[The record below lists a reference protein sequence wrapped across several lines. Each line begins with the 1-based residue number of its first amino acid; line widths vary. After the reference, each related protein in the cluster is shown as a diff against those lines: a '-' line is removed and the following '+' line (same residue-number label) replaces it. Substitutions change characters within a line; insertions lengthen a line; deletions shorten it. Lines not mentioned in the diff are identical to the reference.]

1 MRSFRQHFAAS
12 HSRALHQHQMTA
24 EIERWSAPRKLYG
37 VFKGG
42 AIGHQRRRCQHTLPM
57 RLYYSGIHIARK
69 AEIVG
74 VNNEVLQLRKLEDTQ
89 PDREELFRIRTEI
102 PE

>member
-1 MRSFRQHFAAS
+1 
-12 HSRALHQHQMTA
+12 
-24 EIERWSAPRKLYG
+24 
-37 VFKGG
+37 
-42 AIGHQRRRCQHTLPM
+42 M